1 MLGVR
6 LWTGKD
12 QTWLGLG
19 GNRVEVNLVVE
30 GRGDRRHMEY
40 ISRVPVPS
48 LNEIKMPLP
57 LMKLVKLVML
67 QLT

>member
-30 GRGDRRHMEY
+30 GRGDIRRHMEY
-40 ISRVPVPS
+40 ISES
-48 LNEIKMPLP
+48 LSL
-57 LMKLVKLVML
+57 L
-67 QLT
+67 